1 VIRAVID
8 TNVLVSGM
16 IAPSGNE
23 ALVLLAI
30 NQELVSPCFS
40 AEILQEYEQVL
51 CRPKFGFE
59 AEEVESLLHLIRR
72 RGELIQSASILPL
85 SPDPGDDK
93 FIACAFSREIRIPC
107 HGKQTALSSVVALRY
122 ETGQRGRAG
131 STHHSSPL
139 RRARLWNLSGCAVV
153 T

>member
-23 ALVLLAI
+23 ALILLAI

-40 AEILQEYEQVL
+40 AEIQQEYEQGL
-51 CRPKFGFE
+51 RRPKFGFE
-59 AEEVESLLHLIRR
+59 AEEVESLLNLIRR
-72 RGELIQSASILPL
+72 RGELIQSAPILPL

-93 FIACAFSREIRIPC
+93 FIACALASKSEFLVTGNKRHYRASW
-107 HGKQTALSSVVALRY
+107 ALRY
-122 ETGQRGRAG
+122 ETGQRRRVD
-131 STHHSSPL
+131 STDRSSSL
-139 RRARLWNLSGCAVV
+139 R
-153 T
+153 

>member
-16 IAPSGNE
+16 IAASGNE

-40 AEILQEYEQVL
+40 TEILQEYEEVL
-51 CRPKFGFE
+51 RRPKFGFE
-59 AEEVESLLHLIRR
+59 AEEVESLLRLIRM
-72 RGELIQSASILPL
+72 RGELIGSAPIPPL

-93 FIACAFSREIRIPC
+93 FIACALTSKSEF
-107 HGKQTALSSVVALRY
+107 LV
-122 ETGQRGRAG
+122 TGNKR
-131 STHHSSPL
+131 H
-139 RRARLWNLSGCAVV
+139 
-153 T
+153 

>member
-23 ALVLLAI
+23 ALLLLAI

-40 AEILQEYEQVL
+40 DEILQEYEQVL
-51 CRPKFGFE
+51 RRPKFGFE
-59 AEEVESLLHLIRR
+59 AEEVESLLNLIRR
-72 RGELIQSASILPL
+72 RGELIQSAPILPL

-93 FIACAFSREIRIPC
+93 FIACALASKSEF
-107 HGKQTALSSVVALRY
+107 LV
-122 ETGQRGRAG
+122 TGNKRHYQA
-131 STHHSSPL
+131 S
-139 RRARLWNLSGCAVV
+139 WLSGTKLVNAGELVQLIAALL
-153 T
+153 

>member
-72 RGELIQSASILPL
+72 RVSLFNQPRFFHSHQIPGTTSSLP
-85 SPDPGDDK
+85 
-93 FIACAFSREIRIPC
+93 A
-107 HGKQTALSSVVALRY
+107 H
-122 ETGQRGRAG
+122 
-131 STHHSSPL
+131 
-139 RRARLWNLSGCAVV
+139 
-153 T
+153 

>member
-85 SPDPGDDK
+85 SPDAGDDK
-93 FIACAFSREIRIPC
+93 FIACALAAKSEFLVTGNKPHYQASWLSGTKLVNAGELVQLI
-107 HGKQTALSSVVALRY
+107 TALL
-122 ETGQRGRAG
+122 
-131 STHHSSPL
+131 
-139 RRARLWNLSGCAVV
+139 
-153 T
+153 